1 MAAESIFQQAQIL
14 FQAGNAGSN
23 SLPHD
28 AADALQ
34 RQKALAIYQQFA
46 LHCES
51 QGSDGKF
58 SVDQRREI
66 FEAIIKGDV
75 PDPFNIETPEQAK
88 ALLILAH
95 FDKELSRMVME
106 QQPLAKMDVR
116 SAYRRILKHYHPDQ
130 THMEITGEI
139 IKKIQDAYSLLRPQ
153 L

>member
-1 MAAESIFQQAQIL
+1 MAAESIFQQAQML

-34 RQKALAIYQQFA
+34 KQKALAIYQQFA
-46 LHCES
+46 FQRES
-51 QGSDGKF
+51 QVSDDKL
-58 SVDQRREI
+58 SVNLRREI
-66 FEAIIKGDV
+66 FEAIIEGDV
-75 PDPFNIETPEQAK
+75 PDPFSVETPEQAK
-88 ALLILAH
+88 ALLVLAH

-139 IKKIQDAYSLLRPQ
+139 IKKVQDAYSVLRSQ